1 MYTQA
6 LNTSEAEDRDRRGRR
21 PRRAIP
27 GAHRCRR
34 SHRAER
40 LDARGLPQDA
50 DAADFPARAFRNRRH
65 AARRQLDHPRAVA
78 APQGRAARQGAG
90 RMRPRALPLC
100 RRRNT
105 RQLARGTGRP
115 DAGRKGKVFLDLQLS
130 DADLGG
136 YRRDRLA
143 GRWRR
148 DHEPDPAVPLFLRS
162 LCARDDPRLQGG
174 ILSPAPGLR
183 DHADAVA
190 RQRRTEGDGAGRARS
205 LVVAGAD
212 DVRSARQSE
221 PAQRHLD
228 PMEDQALLQ

>member
-6 LNTSEAEDRDRRGRR
+6 LNTSEAEDRNLEDAGRAAR
-21 PRRAIP
+21 IP

-65 AARRQLDHPRAVA
+65 AAGRQLDHPRAVA

-90 RMRPRALPLC
+90 RMRPRALSLC
-100 RRRNT
+100 RRRDA
-105 RQLARGTGRP
+105 RHLARGTGRS
-115 DAGRKGKVFLDLQLS
+115 DAGRKGQVFLDLQLS

-148 DHEPDPAVPLFLRS
+148 DHEPDSAVPLFLRS

-174 ILSPAPGLR
+174 ILSPAPGFR

-190 RQRRTEGDGAGRARS
+190 RHAKSRRRWRRTRSIAGGGRC
-205 LVVAGAD
+205 
-212 DVRSARQSE
+212 
-221 PAQRHLD
+221 
-228 PMEDQALLQ
+228 